1 MSISY
6 QIEAVYQR
14 ALRLREQALRLRE
27 QATTTTPVDPSL
39 LDLALKDLYLV
50 LEELQAVDAELH
62 QQNQMLYDT
71 RIQVDFERQ
80 RYRTLFELAPDGY
93 LVTDKTGKIYH
104 ANQAAAAL
112 FALPEAGL
120 VGKPLMVLIEQGNW
134 STFQQR
140 LTQPDPRTPWEV
152 TLKSRRQEPVTVA
165 IATNLLK
172 ESPHGVTTILWSL
185 RDISQQRSLEQQ
197 IQMTQANV
205 ERLIAA
211 RTAEI
216 LKTNAQLRQELSDC
230 RQG

>member
-14 ALRLREQALRLRE
+14 ALRLREQAI
-27 QATTTTPVDPSL
+27 TTPVDPSL

-50 LEELQAVDAELH
+50 LEELQAVDAELR
-62 QQNQMLYDT
+62 QQNQMLYNT
-71 RIQVDFERQ
+71 RTQVEVERQ

-93 LVTDKTGKIYH
+93 LVTDKTGKISH
-104 ANQAAAAL
+104 ANRAAAEL

-134 STFQQR
+134 STFQRR
-140 LTQPDPRTPWEV
+140 LAQPDPSTPWEV

-165 IATNLLK
+165 IATNFLK
-172 ESPHGVTTILWSL
+172 DSPHGSTTILWSL
-185 RDISQQRSLEQQ
+185 RDISQRRSLEQQ
-197 IQMTQANV
+197 IQTAQANF
-205 ERLIAA
+205 ERLIAD
-211 RTAEI
+211 RTAEL

-230 RQG
+230 RQGKIQ